1 MRGDVTVRAEC
12 LMPEKLL
19 ERALRQGARFGS
31 VRREG
36 AHALIAECDERSAA
50 ILLDLCERF
59 RIPARALDRRGRSA
73 LRERA
78 KRRAT
83 LPIGLALCVVLC
95 WLFLSRVWLVEVAFS
110 GEAAGLG
117 DAQALLDLA
126 RERGIRPGISRQVD
140 LDALG
145 KELQAEAGDYS
156 YVGARLRGIRLV
168 IEAVPEVPSPPLYDV
183 DAARDLVSDRDG
195 IVLSAVA
202 RSGEL
207 CVQPGD
213 AVRRGQLLIRGEELE
228 AKDATRPIA
237 ALGEVIVRAW
247 FTGEASLPLVEK
259 QERFTGRS
267 SASSRLV
274 TPWFSLALADGET
287 YAGQREEAQYLPIGG
302 LFVPIEIKR
311 VTRREVQALEVA
323 LDEDAFRDRLS
334 PLAFADAALRLSRDG
349 PADCE
354 VLRRWVDFERQGGRL
369 VARAVIEISA
379 DAATTRD
386 ALLRANAD
394 H

>member
-1 MRGDVTVRAEC
+1 
-12 LMPEKLL
+12 MPEKLL
-19 ERALRQGARFGS
+19 ERALARGARFGS

-36 AHALIAECDERSAA
+36 AHALIAECDESSAA

-59 RIPARALDRRGRSA
+59 RVPAQTLDRRGRSA

-78 KRRAT
+78 RRRAT
-83 LPIGLALCVVLC
+83 LPVGLALCVVLC
-95 WLFLSRVWLVEVAFS
+95 WLFLSRVWLVDVAFS

-117 DAQALLDLA
+117 DAKALLELA
-126 RERGIRPGISRQVD
+126 RERGVRPGVSRQID
-140 LDALG
+140 LDALS
-145 KELQAEAGDYS
+145 KALQAEAGDYS
-156 YVGARLRGIRLV
+156 YVGAHLRGIRLV

-247 FTGEASLPLVEK
+247 FTGEASLPLFEN
-259 QERFTGRS
+259 QARFTGRS
-267 SASSRLV
+267 SISSRLV

-287 YAGQREEAQYLPIGG
+287 YAEQCEETEYLPIGG
-302 LFVPIEIKR
+302 LFVPIEIER
-311 VTRREVQALEVA
+311 VTRREVQTREAA
-323 LDEDAFRDRLS
+323 LDSDRLREELA
-334 PLAFADAALRLSRDG
+334 PLAFADAAMNLSRDG

-354 VLRRWVDFERQGGRL
+354 VLRRWIDFERRGGKL

-386 ALLRANAD
+386 ALLRATAN